1 MQKFFKTLDG
11 IQYMDVT
18 PKAYK
23 IFDEKLFDLHAVWQK
38 EDKTYKIPIQDKED
52 IDIAI
57 QYGKYVCIEIGKTCQ
72 CGHDRWADA
81 DKITHNGY
89 VYVRYSDIKL

>member
-11 IQYMDVT
+11 MQCMDVSS
-18 PKAYK
+18 KAYK
-23 IFDEKLFDLHAVWQK
+23 ILDEKLFDLFAVWQK
-38 EDKTYKIPIQDKED
+38 DDKTYKIPIQDKED
-52 IDIAI
+52 INIAL
-57 QYGKYVCIEIGKTCQ
+57 QYGKYICIEIGHACQ
-72 CGHDRWADA
+72 CNHDRWANA